1 MQAFQA
7 ALRPSRL
14 LCAAGLLWHGAAW
27 WLAWIWFYGWPRW
40 LLCAGLLCSGLW
52 AWHHQ
57 YRRHAD
63 TVLRID
69 VDAHG
74 RAALLT
80 GNGVAYAATLLP
92 GSLVLR
98 HALVLHW
105 DVGDRTVRHWVSAD
119 MTDAEAFRRLK
130 VWASWAQEPP
140 EAA

>member
-7 ALRPSRL
+7 ALRPSHY
-14 LCAAGLLWHGAAW
+14 LCSANLVLHGTAG
-27 WLAWIWFYGWPRW
+27 WLAWVYFYSWPRW
-40 LLCAGLLCSGLW
+40 LLCIGLLCSLLW
-52 AWHHQ
+52 AWHQ
-57 YRRHAD
+57 QCRRHAD

-74 RAALLT
+74 RAAVLT
-80 GNGVAYAATLLP
+80 GNGVAYAATLQP

-105 DVGDRTVRHWVSAD
+105 DIGDRRVRHWVSAD

-130 VWASWAQEPP
+130 VWARWAQEPP